1 MYRTALRNVLAHK
14 GRLLMTALAILLG
27 TAFVSATLVFSDTLG
42 QAMKNSY
49 AKSYTDVSVLVTDPT
64 AGTRFGSRTK
74 EDARPAEKL
83 TDATV
88 KQIAALPGTD
98 RARGVVSGFLGVS
111 DKNGNLIGQVWS
123 AMGSNYAPDASGKD
137 SRYPLVAGKAP
148 SGPKEVA
155 LDKAT
160 AEKGGYHVG
169 DTVRIAS
176 NGPALDVKLAGIV
189 TTDDPQVTSGG
200 TLTLLD
206 TASAQKMLL
215 TPGQYSSVSVLAK
228 SGTTESALLDE
239 VDKVLP
245 KDSNFRTETGQ
256 HLNDEQAKMIAQ
268 GTDGMKTMLL
278 VFAIISL
285 FVSVF
290 IIANTFTMLVAQ
302 RTKELALLRAV
313 GASRSQVTRSVL
325 VEALALGVAAS
336 VTGLLAGVGIG
347 AGMQSLIHATTTGMP
362 TGPLVIAPTT
372 VVVTLVVGVLVTV
385 LSAVLPALRA
395 SRIAPVAAMSSGDQP
410 ASQKSLVV
418 RNVIGSVIT
427 IGGLGLVLM
436 GAAAKNSSGRMP
448 VGAGVALALIGIF
461 VLLPL
466 LSRPVIALVGPLL
479 AKLAGTPGKL
489 ARRNAVRN
497 PRRTAATAAALTIGL
512 ALVTGL
518 SVLGSSITDMVNKAV
533 TSSMKADY
541 DVSTATGDLTPE
553 LATAVSKA
561 HGVAVSSPI
570 ARVFWEFNGSS
581 HSVRGF
587 DAAGFEQLVQP
598 KMISGSA
605 SALKQGQILVDSD
618 MAKKEGL
625 SVGSTLKVDF
635 RADREGV
642 DRDGTV
648 TVGGVYEGNAM
659 ISEVIMANAEII
671 KHDPEPYFS
680 DVLVKGTDGPS
691 AALKQSIKEATGNNP
706 VVEVKTKQDM
716 RDEFNKMITFA
727 LNMMYGLLGMAVV
740 IAVIGVINTLAM
752 SVFERKREIG
762 MLRAIGLDRSG
773 IKRMVRLESVVIS
786 LFGAVIGVALGTFA
800 AWAVNRT
807 LISSLPTLTT
817 VVPYGQLLLFLLLA
831 GLVGLFAA
839 MWPARQASKLD
850 ILTSI
855 KTD

>member
-27 TAFVSATLVFSDTLG
+27 TAFVSGTLVLSDTLG
-42 QAMKNSY
+42 QAMKNSF
-49 AKSYTDVSVLVTDPT
+49 AKSYTDVSVLVTD
-64 AGTRFGSRTK
+64 RTVGIRTGPGNL
-74 EDARPAEKL
+74 EDEKNTEKL
-83 TDATV
+83 TDAIVQQT
-88 KQIAALPGTD
+88 AALPG
-98 RARGVVSGFLGVS
+98 AAKSRGVVSGFIGVS
-111 DKNGNLIGQVWS
+111 DKKGNLIGEVWS
-123 AMGSNYAPDASGKD
+123 AMGGNYVPDASGKD
-137 SRYPLVAGKAP
+137 SRYPLVEGKAP

-160 AEKGGYHVG
+160 ADKGGYHVG
-169 DTVRIAS
+169 DTVRIAR
-176 NGPALDVKLAGIV
+176 NGPALEVKLAGIV
-189 TTDDPQVTSGG
+189 TTDDPQITSGG

-206 TASAQKMLL
+206 TASAQKILL

-228 SGTTESALLDE
+228 SGTTESALLDQ
-239 VDKVLP
+239 VSNVLP
-245 KDSNFRTETGQ
+245 KTGDFRTNTGQ
-256 HLNDEQAKMIAQ
+256 QLIDEQAEVIAK
-268 GTDGMKTMLL
+268 GTDKMKTMLL

-285 FVSVF
+285 FVSIF

-302 RTKELALLRAV
+302 RTKELALLRAI

-325 VEALALGVAAS
+325 VEALALGVTASAA
-336 VTGLLAGVGIG
+336 GLLAGIGIG
-347 AGMQSLIHATTTGMP
+347 AGMQSLIHATSPGIP
-362 TGPLVIAPTT
+362 TGPLLIAPTT
-372 VVVTLVVGVLVTV
+372 IVVTLVVGVLVTV

-395 SRIAPVAAMSSGDQP
+395 SRIAPVTAMSSGDQP
-410 ASQKSLVV
+410 ATQKSLVI
-418 RNVIGSVIT
+418 RNVVGSAFT
-427 IGGLGLVLM
+427 IGGLGLVVT
-436 GAAAKNSSGRMP
+436 GAATRSSSGQVP
-448 VGAGVALALIGIF
+448 VGAGVGLALIGIF

-518 SVLGSSITDMVNKAV
+518 SVLGSSVSDMVDKAV

-541 DVSTATGDLTPE
+541 DVTLATGDLTPE
-553 LATAVSKA
+553 LAAAIAKA
-561 HGVAVSSPI
+561 PGVAASSPI
-570 ARVFWEFNGSS
+570 NRAFWELGGAL

-598 KMISGSA
+598 KMTSGSA
-605 SALKQGQILVDSD
+605 AALKQGQILVDSN
-618 MAKKEGL
+618 MAKKENL
-625 SVGSTLKVDF
+625 SVGSIVKVDY
-635 RADREGV
+635 RTGGGGAASE
-642 DRDGTV
+642 GTV
-648 TVGGVYEGNAM
+648 TVGGVYEGNTM
-659 ISEVIMANAEII
+659 ISEVVMAGAEIA
-671 KHDPEPYFS
+671 KHEPQAYLS
-680 DVLVKGTDGPS
+680 EVLVKGTDGPS
-691 AALKQSIKEATGNNP
+691 AALKQSIKDATGNNP

-716 RDEFNKMITFA
+716 RDEFSKMITFA

-762 MLRAIGLDRSG
+762 MLRAIGLDRRG

-786 LFGAVIGVALGTFA
+786 LFGAAIGVALGTFA

-807 LISSLPTLTT
+807 LISTLPTLTT
-817 VVPYGQLLLFLLLA
+817 VVPYGQLLLFLALA
-831 GLVGLFAA
+831 GLVGLVAA
-839 MWPARQASKLD
+839 LWPARQASKLN
-850 ILTSI
+850 ILVSI

>member
-42 QAMKNSY
+42 EAMKNSY
-49 AKSYTDVSVLVTDPT
+49 AKSYTDVSVLVTDNS
-64 AGTRFGSRTK
+64 AGTRFGPRGK
-74 EDARPAEKL
+74 DDARKSEKL

-88 KQIAALPGTD
+88 REIAALPGAD
-98 RARGVVSGFLGVS
+98 RARGVVSGFIGVA
-111 DKNGNLIGQVWS
+111 DKKGNLIGEVWS
-123 AMGSNYAPDASGKD
+123 ALGSNYVPDATGKD
-137 SRYPLVAGKAP
+137 SRYPLVDGHAP
-148 SGPKEVA
+148 AGPKEVA
-155 LDKAT
+155 IDRAT
-160 AEKGGYHVG
+160 ADKGGYHVG
-169 DTVRIAS
+169 DTIRIAS
-176 NGPALDVKLAGIV
+176 NGPAMDAKLTGIV
-189 TTDDPQVTSGG
+189 TTDDPQITSGG
-200 TLTLLD
+200 TLTLMD
-206 TASAQKMLL
+206 TASAQKLLL
-215 TPGQYSSVSVLAK
+215 TPSQYSSISVLAK
-228 SGTTESALLDE
+228 SGTSESALLAD
-239 VDKVLP
+239 VTKALP
-245 KDSNFRTETGQ
+245 KGDNFRTETGQ
-256 HLNDEQAKMIAQ
+256 QLTDEQTKAIAT

-285 FVSVF
+285 FVSIF

-313 GASRSQVTRSVL
+313 GASRSQVTKSVL
-325 VEALALGVAAS
+325 VEALALGVGAS

-347 AGMQSLIHATTTGMP
+347 AGMQSLIHATSAGMP
-362 TGPLVIAPTT
+362 TGPLVIAPAT

-385 LSAVLPALRA
+385 LSAVIPAVRA

-410 ASQKSLVV
+410 ATQKSLVV

-427 IGGLGLVLM
+427 LGGLGLVVM
-436 GAAAKNSSGRMP
+436 GAATKSSSGRMP
-448 VGAGVALALIGIF
+448 VGFGVALAMIGIF
-461 VLLPL
+461 VVLPL
-466 LSRPVIALVGPLL
+466 LSRPVIALVGPLM

-512 ALVTGL
+512 TLVTGL
-518 SVLGSSITDMVNKAV
+518 TVLGASITDMVDKAV

-541 DVSTATGDLTPE
+541 DITTATGGLTPE
-553 LATAVSKA
+553 LAAAIGKA
-561 HGVAVSSPI
+561 PGVAVASP
-570 ARVFWEFNGSS
+570 VNKSYSEFNGNS
-581 HSVRGF
+581 HSIFGI
-587 DAAGFEQLVQP
+587 DAAGFEQLIQP
-598 KMISGSA
+598 KMLSGSA
-605 SALKQGQILVDSD
+605 SALKQGQILVDDS
-618 MAKKEGL
+618 MAKKENL
-625 SVGSTLKVDF
+625 AVGSTVKVSF
-635 RADREGV
+635 PEHEG
-642 DRDGTV
+642 TI

-659 ISEVIMANAEII
+659 ISEVVMANTDLA
-671 KHDPEPYFS
+671 KQDSTTYLS
-680 DVLVKGTDGPS
+680 DVLVKGTDGASP
-691 AALKQSIKEATGNNP
+691 ALKQSIKDATGNNP
-706 VVEVKTKQDM
+706 VVQVKTKQDM
-716 RDEFNKMITFA
+716 RDEFNKIITFA

-762 MLRAIGLDRSG
+762 MLRAIGLDRRG

-807 LISSLPTLTT
+807 LTSSLPTLGT
-817 VVPYGQLLLFLLLA
+817 VIPYGQLLLFLALA

-839 MWPARQASKLD
+839 LWPARQASKLD